1 MKTLLLIAS
10 LLLAVNLAFSQ
21 VGINNSSPDSSAVLD
36 LKSNS
41 NNQGLL
47 VPRLSSAQIAAIS
60 NPATGLLAYNTD
72 WSLFCY
78 YDGSNWYSLRT
89 FRQIL
94 NWGDLEP
101 PQDMDADIYDGKN
114 VGIGY
119 SGANSKISVN
129 GNLSIGANEE
139 APANGAFIAGQVR
152 IGSNEGFK
160 KLEVDGEIHSTNHIN
175 TGGKIQEGGHDLL
188 PAGSIIMWSGSNPPA
203 GWKLCNGT
211 NGTPDLRGR
220 FIMGYGDTD
229 EVTLNIDGSSSTTV
243 VNPSPLIGS
252 TGGYDKVAISENQ
265 MPAHNHTAS
274 VADHHHTYHDYY
286 RNTSEGVAADP
297 SNQDVSSDNGLGNAG
312 GDTGDAHLNITIGHK
327 GGNAAHE
334 NRPPYYVLAFIM
346 KE

>member
-114 VGIGY
+114 MGIGY

-129 GNLSIGANEE
+129 GNMSIGANEE

-152 IGSNEGFK
+152 IGSNVGFK

-175 TGGKIQEGGHDLL
+175 TGGKIQEGGNDLL
-188 PAGSIIMWSGSNPPA
+188 PAGSIIMWSGSTPPA
-203 GWKLCNGT
+203 GWKLCDGT

-220 FIMGYGDTD
+220 FIMGYGAHN
-229 EVTLNIDGSSSTTV
+229 EKTLKYDGDSTLTP
-243 VNPSPLIGS
+243 VNPSIGPK
-252 TGGYDKVAISENQ
+252 GGYDKVAISESQ
-265 MPAHNHTAS
+265 MPSHGHS
-274 VADHHHTYHDYY
+274 VYITFTDRYTNLEESGL
-286 RNTSEGVAADP
+286 RNDGTHENG
-297 SNQDVSSDNGLGNAG
+297 DNRTLTVWLDRIFNVTTGN
-312 GDTGDAHLNITIGHK
+312 N
-327 GGNAAHE
+327 GGNVAHE
-334 NRPPYYVLAFIM
+334 NRPPFYVLAFIM